1 MNRTWVYIG
10 IGVLAI
16 GGTIAFV
23 SYRRKKQLEKQ
34 MKSTDTSVEGAL
46 GKPQEVY
53 EAGSEEQGS
62 VQYKKSEKITP
73 TTLIIGSKGRPVGLI
88 QAWMN
93 FKYGANVKVDGRFG
107 QELRDALRDELGWW
121 CGSYGMGDSS
131 CTIKST
137 DTPAK
142 EALAAMKTKNK
153 QFMDYFM
160 KVYPAVGREFEPV
173 TWGGIA
179 FSAKY

>member
-1 MNRTWVYIG
+1 MNKTWVYIG
-10 IGVLAI
+10 VGVLLI

-23 SYRRKKQLEKQ
+23 SYRRKKQVEEQRK
-34 MKSTDTSVEGAL
+34 KYDTSIEGAL
-46 GKPQEVY
+46 GKEQELY
-53 EAGSEEQGS
+53 ETGSEEQGS

-73 TTLIIGSKGRPVGLI
+73 TTLVIGSKGRPVGLI

-93 FKYGANVKVDGRFG
+93 FKYGSNIKVDGRYG
-107 QELRDALRDELGWW
+107 QELRDALRDKLNWW
-121 CGSYGMGDSS
+121 CGSYGFGDSS

-142 EALAAMKTKNK
+142 EAIAALKSKNK

-160 KVYPAVGREFEPV
+160 KVYPAVGKEFEPIV
-173 TWGGIA
+173 WGGL
-179 FSAKY
+179 SLTAKY